1 MTAMVKALKIAL
13 KEDIDVPV
21 SLTGGER
28 GRMANEALKKS
39 GQDTNLNESKGGGDP
54 IMTADEA
61 KQAENIKKENEL
73 VLFVTSILEQA
84 LEGSGRVIV
93 NSEDQRWLW
102 PVDYLSVG
110 KNTMLKPDLFT
121 CPPAMYSRR
130 DPGAHIKEGR
140 NHRFGVIKF
149 RELRPFVVVMEAK
162 LLIDDSSL
170 SELLTYLERMS
181 FKSESGQ
188 IARGVLFDVHGFQLV
203 VANRGSP
210 VSRTFG
216 KWDVAGGKKVLS
228 EFLAP
233 YENLECGLRR
243 ACLGMSVALDEPD
256 SYLGKGGTG
265 FAFRGSMSVD
275 GERREIA
282 IKIALNNEVVM
293 DAQVNRMQSDAV
305 IRATNVMRV
314 VGKIWVDGGS
324 ILKGTRVSAYVLE
337 SAGKRVEGREEEI
350 FSSLQLL
357 HSFGVVHGD
366 ARRPN
371 VVDVDGELKWIDL
384 PPRIDEETNYR
395 WDVID
400 LIVSVFKVAVI
411 DVLQT
416 EIDMYEDDMS
426 PENMDAV
433 YRKCKE
439 LFPN

>member
-1 MTAMVKALKIAL
+1 
-13 KEDIDVPV
+13 
-21 SLTGGER
+21 
-28 GRMANEALKKS
+28 
-39 GQDTNLNESKGGGDP
+39 
-54 IMTADEA
+54 
-61 KQAENIKKENEL
+61 
-73 VLFVTSILEQA
+73 
-84 LEGSGRVIV
+84 
-93 NSEDQRWLW
+93 
-102 PVDYLSVG
+102 
-110 KNTMLKPDLFT
+110 
-121 CPPAMYSRR
+121 
-130 DPGAHIKEGR
+130 
-140 NHRFGVIKF
+140 
-149 RELRPFVVVMEAK
+149 
-162 LLIDDSSL
+162 
-170 SELLTYLERMS
+170 
-181 FKSESGQ
+181 
-188 IARGVLFDVHGFQLV
+188 
-203 VANRGSP
+203 
-210 VSRTFG
+210 
-216 KWDVAGGKKVLS
+216 
-228 EFLAP
+228 LAP
-233 YENLECGLRR
+233 CENLECGLRR
-243 ACLGMSVALDEPD
+243 ACLGMNVALDKPD

-282 IKIALNNEVVM
+282 IKIALNNEVAM

-314 VGKIWVDGGS
+314 VGKIWVDGVS